1 MPYTRRASDIMQSLP
16 DEPLFQVQV
25 KHDAKPSVTNRIL
38 ASMNNFL
45 QELHT
50 EDSSMPSTL
59 AALRTE
65 AGILLQITGHDDPHG
80 AGFIPWR
87 IAFYVVGGP
96 SDLQNALNLLD
107 SFFTYRKT
115 HLTDNEIAFPNA
127 FKVHLSIAEP
137 LGNAVDTTQFANAT
151 TVTSPA
157 TLDPFEAAPPAGH
170 KILIFSAEFHQD
182 GWNLSGVF
190 VGQTYAFR
198 DQFEA
203 AGIYGARVEG
213 SDEYCRVLP
222 QTNVGAQEGRVW
234 FLNHILNDVLAGLVM
249 QVRVTTSP
257 PDTSP
262 AADFLS
268 LLLDQPQISLKQ
280 TTTVG

>member
-1 MPYTRRASDIMQSLP
+1 MVTRKLEPCRKSGYHLSL
-16 DEPLFQVQV
+16 
-25 KHDAKPSVTNRIL
+25 KHSQRTLSGL
-38 ASMNNFL
+38 A
-45 QELHT
+45 
-50 EDSSMPSTL
+50 
-59 AALRTE
+59 
-65 AGILLQITGHDDPHG
+65 
-80 AGFIPWR
+80 
-87 IAFYVVGGP
+87 
-96 SDLQNALNLLD
+96 D

-198 DQFEA
+198 DKFEA
-203 AGIYGARVEG
+203 AGIYGARVEE

-234 FLNHILNDVLAGLVM
+234 FLNHILNDILAGLVM
-249 QVRVTTSP
+249 QVRVTTPP

-268 LLLDQPQISLKQ
+268 LLVDQPQISLKQ

>member
-1 MPYTRRASDIMQSLP
+1 MQSLP
-16 DEPLFQVQV
+16 DEPLFQVQI

-59 AALRTE
+59 AALRAE

-87 IAFYVVGGP
+87 IAFYIVGGP

-127 FKVHLSIAEP
+127 FQVHLSIAEP
-137 LGNAVDTTQFANAT
+137 LGNAVDTTNFANAT

-170 KILIFSAEFHQD
+170 KILIF
-182 GWNLSGVF
+182 
-190 VGQTYAFR
+190 R
-198 DQFEA
+198 
-203 AGIYGARVEG
+203 ARVEG

-249 QVRVTTSP
+249 QVRVTTPP

>member
-45 QELHT
+45 QELHA

-87 IAFYVVGGP
+87 IAFYVVRGP

-115 HLTDNEIAFPNA
+115 HLTDNDIAFPNA

-170 KILIFSAEFHQD
+170 KILIFSAEFQPD

-190 VGQTYAFR
+190 VG
-198 DQFEA
+198 
-203 AGIYGARVEG
+203 
-213 SDEYCRVLP
+213 
-222 QTNVGAQEGRVW
+222 
-234 FLNHILNDVLAGLVM
+234 
-249 QVRVTTSP
+249 
-257 PDTSP
+257 
-262 AADFLS
+262 
-268 LLLDQPQISLKQ
+268 
-280 TTTVG
+280 